1 MGLACH
7 KQSGQ
12 CIAGL
17 WALLLAATHSL
28 LTATVVLRTAVVLS
42 GNWAQGQVLDA
53 FRGCSSR
60 SYLCGLVTASPAT
73 GELWGGCQNRLP
85 HPLAGSFLWSEV
97 LVARSCPL

>member
-60 SYLCGLVTASPAT
+60 SYLCGLVTASPEQGSCGVGVRT
-73 GELWGGCQNRLP
+73 G
-85 HPLAGSFLWSEV
+85 
-97 LVARSCPL
+97 CPILLLDLFME